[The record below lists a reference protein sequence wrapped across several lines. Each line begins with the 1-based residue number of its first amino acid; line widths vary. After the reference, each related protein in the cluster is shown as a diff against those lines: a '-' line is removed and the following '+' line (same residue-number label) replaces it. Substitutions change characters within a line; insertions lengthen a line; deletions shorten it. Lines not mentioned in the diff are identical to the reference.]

1 VDRPGTTNIEFNRG
15 KIGLGFILL
24 VGWLLVSLMPI
35 YYLLIGDPFRVNGG
49 SSDRLLFYGMD
60 IAAILFWAWALSRQA
75 QGLFRRGPA
84 LVLDTR
90 GLTINCVKPVPAGF
104 IPWSDIA
111 DFTVEARSDNRNMPL
126 LRIHLKEAG
135 KHGATGSQI
144 AIPTM
149 ELAMADDELLE
160 HLHSRLASSR
170 ERI

>member
-1 VDRPGTTNIEFNRG
+1 VDRPGTTNIEFNKG
-15 KIGLGFILL
+15 KIGFGFILL

-35 YYLLIGDPFRVNGG
+35 YYLLIGDPFRILGG
-49 SSDRLLFYGMD
+49 SFDRFMFYGMD
-60 IAAILFWAWALSRQA
+60 IAIILFWSWALSRQA
-75 QGLFRRGPA
+75 QGLFRRGHA

-111 DFTVEARSDNRNMPL
+111 DFSVGARGDQWTMSL
-126 LRIHLKEAG
+126 LRIHLKEVG

-144 AIPTM
+144 VIPTM
-149 ELAMADDELLE
+149 ELAMDENELLE
-160 HLHSRLASSR
+160 HLQSRLASSR